1 MSIRVFRTLHRHLT
15 QWRGHAKIRCGGMQ
29 ADFYVAS
36 KAEYKHL
43 CGGLFERR
51 VIEPFL
57 AVLEPA
63 DVIYEVGG
71 HIGSWSV
78 FLAKHVSAGAVHVFE
93 PDAHNAARNRANL
106 ERNRLAH
113 ATVVEAAAS
122 DTNGTATLNTEAT
135 ASAGMH
141 SLVRDI
147 QGSRSVQVRTL
158 RLDDYPAEAQAP
170 PPTAMKID
178 CEGAEGLVLAG
189 AQGLLAGVR
198 VIMLEAHGDTL
209 RAAGQSKEEI
219 LSRLA
224 DAGFTPVETWPGADV
239 SRHLLARG

>member
-1 MSIRVFRTLHRHLT
+1 MAFRLFRTVRRRMT
-15 QWRGHAKIRCGGMQ
+15 QRKGRADVVCGGMT
-29 ADFYVAS
+29 ARFHVAS

-51 VIEPFL
+51 VIERFL
-57 AVLEPA
+57 GVLEPS
-63 DVIYEVGG
+63 DTIYEVGG

-78 FLAKHVSAGAVHVFE
+78 FLAKHVKDGGLHVFE
-93 PDAHNAARNRANL
+93 PDAHNASRNQANL
-106 ERNRLAH
+106 ELNGLTH
-113 ATVVEAAAS
+113 ARVVEAAAS
-122 DTNGTATLNTEAT
+122 NENGTAELATEAT

-147 QGSRSVQVRTL
+147 QGSRSVTVRTV
-158 RLDDYPAEAQAP
+158 RLDDYAAESQAP

-189 AQGLLAGVR
+189 ARSLLPGVR

-219 LSRLA
+219 LTLLTNE
-224 DAGFTPVETWPGADV
+224 GFSPVETWPGEDV
-239 SRHLLARG
+239 SRHLLVRG